1 MKKLLLSSLAAAAL
15 SLASLS
21 ALAATV
27 PANFTVSVKLAAKC
41 EVTVDNPTVD
51 FGTYTSFQTVA
62 ATGTATGPITVKCT
76 RDLAQPVLSFDTPGA
91 SVGLIAGLNYTLSS
105 LAGAPAVGS
114 SATGVAGTGSATTHS
129 YTLSGNMPAGQA
141 GHCATAG
148 SIASVCDAAAV
159 TATRTVTLT
168 Y

>member
-1 MKKLLLSSLAAAAL
+1 MKKLLLTSLAAAAL
-15 SLASLS
+15 SLVSLS
-21 ALAATV
+21 ASAAIATG
-27 PANFTVSVKLAAKC
+27 NFTVSVQLAAKC

-51 FGTYTSFQTVA
+51 FGTYTSFQTGA
-62 ATGTATGPITVKCT
+62 ATGTATGPITLRCT
-76 RDLAQPVLSFDTPGA
+76 RGLAAPALTFDAPGA

-105 LAGAPAVGS
+105 GGAVSVNGAA
-114 SATGVAGTGSATTHS
+114 ATGTAGSGSATTHS

-141 GHCATAG
+141 GQCATAG
-148 SIASVCDAAAV
+148 SAASACDAAAV